1 MFDRFFLKIES
12 VFIMRKFCYLS
23 RPLSTA
29 TPQDD
34 NKPIRIFYGLI
45 AVHSRY
51 VTFAFQRAYEAIV
64 LVTYRSPIVFLVS
77 AASQVLSTSSSAIG
91 NNVE

>member
-1 MFDRFFLKIES
+1 MQ
-12 VFIMRKFCYLS
+12 KFCYLS

-29 TPQDD
+29 TPHDD
-34 NKPIRIFYGLI
+34 NKPIGIFYGLI

-51 VTFAFQRAYEAIV
+51 ATFAFQRAYEAIV
-64 LVTYRSPIVFLVS
+64 LVTYRNSAVFLVS
-77 AASQVLSTSSSAIG
+77 AASQVFSSAIG